1 MVPKILFAG
10 DSVYYLKYSKYSIFT
25 SIGKMFRLISISLSL
40 LILVQSFNISLGEF
54 VEMDE
59 LIEHAR
65 FHSEEYGDNFI
76 VFLSKHYG
84 ELKSEHSEKHQEE
97 QKDHEELPFQHQ
109 MHSPVLSAFV
119 IDDLDI
125 TTINLTF
132 TVRNSGNYYYQ
143 DSHSFLLDKGLFQP
157 PRQA

>member
-1 MVPKILFAG
+1 MI
-10 DSVYYLKYSKYSIFT
+10 
-25 SIGKMFRLISISLSL
+25 RLISIPLSL
-40 LILVQSFNISLGEF
+40 LILIQSFNISIGEI

-84 ELKSEHSEKHQEE
+84 ELKSEHSTKHQEE

-109 MHSPVLSAFV
+109 MHTATLSAFV
-119 IDDLDI
+119 LDDQDLS
-125 TTINLTF
+125 TINPNF
-132 TVRNSGNYYYQ
+132 AERISGNYYYQ
-143 DSHSFLLDKGLFQP
+143 DSHSYSIEKGLFQP
-157 PRQA
+157 PRRA